1 MGLRSAPFCF
11 TEHGVLML
19 SSVLNSEAAIAVN
32 IQVIRVFTRKRELL
46 ANHKDILLAPIWR

>member
-1 MGLRSAPFCF
+1 
-11 TEHGVLML
+11 ML